1 MKIKQILYMFG
12 FATVALIGAL
22 FASPVQATYVYEA
35 DQDLYDLQ
43 TNGSGAT
50 GLGSNDDSVSSA
62 FNLGFTFT
70 FYGNDYTQARMAT
83 NGCLHFNLTGSYCG
97 DYTPDP
103 LPQYTN
109 TLFVFWT
116 DLIKDGGS
124 AMKAKAFEDYT
135 IFGWYK
141 MREYNRANSD
151 NSIEVWL
158 YPNNTFEYR
167 YGELD
172 IKTHDVLIGEQGPTT
187 SDIYTY
193 LFFDECN
200 TGTTN
205 ISGTCVSYDWN
216 SSSNAANTLLENGGS
231 LYGLGSGNYLDC
243 SSPLN
248 NQACVGYAAAY
259 LSQQCGLSALYDS
272 SCTGYG
278 AAYLAQQCGLND
290 LYASSCEG
298 YAVAYLSQQ
307 CGLNDLYDS
316 ACPNYDT
323 AYRIQQCDEDAQYST
338 TCNGYVQDTVATY
351 FSDDTTD
358 YGYEDTFADNC
369 IDNPSYCY
377 DDDPYADMYF
387 TDEEWYDIDIQ
398 EFGQDQVDEWYGSDV
413 TFSEEGHIVWPMTT
427 CMIHELNKLS

>member
-1 MKIKQILYMFG
+1 
-12 FATVALIGAL
+12 
-22 FASPVQATYVYEA
+22 
-35 DQDLYDLQ
+35 
-43 TNGSGAT
+43 
-50 GLGSNDDSVSSA
+50 
-62 FNLGFTFT
+62 
-70 FYGNDYTQARMAT
+70 MAT

-103 LPQYTN
+103 LPQYDN

-116 DLIKDGGS
+116 DLIKDNGS

-172 IKTHDVLIGEQGPTT
+172 IQTHDVLIGEQGPTT

-231 LYGLGSGNYLDC
+231 LYGLGSGNALDC
-243 SSPLN
+243 SNALN
-248 NQACVGYAAAY
+248 NAACPGYAAAY
-259 LSQQCGLSALYDS
+259 LV
-272 SCTGYG
+272 
-278 AAYLAQQCGLND
+278 QQCGLNS
-290 LYASSCEG
+290 LYSETCSG
-298 YAVAYLSQQ
+298 YANAYDDQQ
-307 CGLNDLYDS
+307 CGLDSQYAPFCAGYTTTASVAYYD
-316 ACPNYDT
+316 
-323 AYRIQQCDEDAQYST
+323 E
-338 TCNGYVQDTVATY
+338 
-351 FSDDTTD
+351 TD
-358 YGYEDTFADNC
+358 YGYDDTYVD
-369 IDNPSYCY
+369 DQYGY
-377 DDDPYADMYF
+377 DDTHNLFHHSMQLTQLLYILHRKGRI
-387 TDEEWYDIDIQ
+387 ENLN
-398 EFGQDQVDEWYGSDV
+398 
-413 TFSEEGHIVWPMTT
+413 HIVDHHMHLH
-427 CMIHELNKLS
+427 ILNRFLNIKN